1 MSPSIIDM
9 ELAEILPGMSI
20 SDIWHVNADEI
31 AEFAKLSGDYN
42 PLHMDRDYARN
53 AGYQGQVAH
62 GFLLGAKFSGLL
74 GTKLPGKR
82 CLLLEQSISYPNPII
97 LGDSIVLSIEVKNV
111 HSEIAVVELKI
122 VATKLSGL
130 NEPIVQVARGKVT
143 CKILS

>member
-31 AEFAKLSGDYN
+31 AEFAKLSGDFN
-42 PLHMDRDYARN
+42 PLHMDRDYAHN

-97 LGDSIVLSIEVKNV
+97 VGDNISLSIEVKNV
-111 HSEIAVVELKI
+111 HSELAIVELKASAI
-122 VATKLSGL
+122 KISAPEEL
-130 NEPIVQVARGKVT
+130 NLQVARGKVT